1 MDWNASL
8 SISVLSCICGTNHH
22 VTPVSVTPLRSAA
35 CQGLVLPKN
44 EQKLGMR
51 DELCGKVASVSDMDL
66 YRFVAN
72 TQILSQ
78 SSVLLLPQNSLLL
91 TIFKGTV

>member
-35 CQGLVLPKN
+35 CQGLVLPKT

-66 YRFVAN
+66 YTVQVRCKYTNLKSFKCP
-72 TQILSQ
+72 SP
-78 SSVLLLPQNSLLL
+78 SSKCLAFNN
-91 TIFKGTV
+91 I